1 MEINEELVPDNDD
14 GDQGG
19 VVTTAVTNTSNL
31 HVSEQPDRS
40 RSPVT
45 VQEWVASLPSHD
57 DNGDDHHDQDCQE
70 DKEEEEEV
78 DNIVLGEEAS
88 FYSSNE
94 TLTST
99 STNSHGAK
107 NFGQLLL
114 QKNNKNL
121 R

>member
-1 MEINEELVPDNDD
+1 MEINEELVPDNDGADHD
-14 GDQGG
+14 GNHGM
-19 VVTTAVTNTSNL
+19 VTTNTSHL
-31 HVSEQPDRS
+31 HVTEQPDRS

-57 DNGDDHHDQDCQE
+57 QQGDDQHDHDSQE

-94 TLTST
+94 TLTS
-99 STNSHGAK
+99 SSSHGVK

-114 QKNNKNL
+114 KKNNKNL